1 MTSKQILRRM
11 NERELLEQAYYLVI
25 SFPFHEE
32 MCRYTDSLFGELCED
47 KYPLVSKGVWTG
59 IIELRS
65 HNLLNWSEEYGDI
78 FFQAKV
84 SDSGTYFLLG
94 KDNKALCRI
103 SGYVPNRLIPD
114 ADGCGDYIRLRIKSN
129 GTIENWPDV
138 PDFSEFI
145 DGAMV
150 VDRIDGNIKE
160 EPVFNVCMD
169 LTYDELMDKLFRL
182 PKHLQMEIGKA
193 LIENASGNNL

>member
-1 MTSKQILRRM
+1 
-11 NERELLEQAYYLVI
+11 
-25 SFPFHEE
+25 

-145 DGAMV
+145 DGAIV
-150 VDRIDGNIKE
+150 VDRIDGDIKE

>member
-32 MCRYTDSLFGELCED
+32 MCKYTDSLFGELCED
-47 KYPLVSKGVWTG
+47 KYPLVSKGMWTG

-65 HNLLNWSEEYGDI
+65 HNLLNWPEEYGNI
-78 FFQAKV
+78 LFQAKV

-114 ADGCGDYIRLRIKSN
+114 ADGCGDYIRL
-129 GTIENWPDV
+129 
-138 PDFSEFI
+138 
-145 DGAMV
+145 
-150 VDRIDGNIKE
+150 NIKE

>member
-1 MTSKQILRRM
+1 MTSKQIIRKM
-11 NERELLEQAYYLVI
+11 SERDLLEQAYYLVI

-47 KYPLVSKGVWTG
+47 KYLLVSKGVWTG

-65 HNLLNWSEEYGDI
+65 HNLLNWPEEYGDI

-84 SDSGTYFLLG
+84 GDSGTYFLLG

-145 DGAMV
+145 VGAMV
-150 VDRIDGNIKE
+150 VDRIDGDIKE

-169 LTYDELMDKLFRL
+169 LTYDELMDKLYRL

>member
-1 MTSKQILRRM
+1 MASKQIVRKM
-11 NERELLEQAYYLVI
+11 TERELLEQAYYLVI

-32 MCRYTDSLFGELCED
+32 MCKYTDSLFGELCED
-47 KYPLVSKGVWTG
+47 KYPLVSKGMWAG

-65 HNLLNWSEEYGDI
+65 HNLLNWPEEYGNI
-78 FFQAKV
+78 LFQAKV

-150 VDRIDGNIKE
+150 VDRIDGDIKE

-169 LTYDELMDKLFRL
+169 LTYDVDKLFRL